1 MDKKFDKP
9 NSIHVRPALKHRNPV
24 VVEVS
29 DGRKEKNIDV
39 RHWYFNDEADAYC
52 RTRQGVQIPLSDT
65 PALVAA
71 ILEAYNQAVPDEQ
84 KLALA

>member
-29 DGRKEKNIDV
+29 DGRKEKNMDV
-39 RHWYFNDEADAYC
+39 RHWYWNEDADAYC
-52 RTRQGVQIPLSDT
+52 RTRQGVQVPLTDT
-65 PALVAA
+65 RALVTA
-71 ILEAYNQAVPDEQ
+71 ILEAYNQAVPEDQ
-84 KLALA
+84 QLSLA